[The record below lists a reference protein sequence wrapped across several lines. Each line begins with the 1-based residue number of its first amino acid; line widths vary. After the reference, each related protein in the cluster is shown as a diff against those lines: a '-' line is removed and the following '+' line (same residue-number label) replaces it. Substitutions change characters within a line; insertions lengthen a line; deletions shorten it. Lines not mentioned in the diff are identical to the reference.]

1 MNKFSIK
8 IIFFSLV
15 VILLF
20 CLSACNF
27 NGFFNKQNNINENFT
42 EATFSLKILE
52 KINDGEKIYI
62 LGEASS
68 SQKFPVSLVLLKLGL
83 MGQNGD
89 IINEETYKF
98 ANLMGKDKSEFF
110 EKNEPKKFLI
120 VIDSTLYTFNN
131 PTDFQLELS
140 WGNNNILAQNTEAN
154 LTNNVIGENN
164 KIEVNS
170 NITTPSNINRSE
182 AFKMVNL
189 QFEKKIAK
197 VNAKDP
203 QYYFVITGEFEN
215 LSDKVINDISLAVS
229 FKSKLSDNK
238 LNNEDEFLDIK
249 SVGLNPKSSKKFE
262 MELETILNSQDAN
275 IYKPVIKIVSFN

>member
-20 CLSACNF
+20 CLSGCNF

-42 EATFSLKILE
+42 EATFSLKIFE
-52 KINDGEKIYI
+52 KINDWEKIYI

-203 QYYFVITGEFEN
+203 KYYFVITGEFEN

-229 FKSKLSDNK
+229 FKSKLSDNR